1 MRRTWILTLA
11 ILSCEAMGASQQPG
25 TGLQPS
31 VTFRAETNFVEVH
44 AIVTDETGAFVRNL
58 TRDDFEI
65 LEDGRL
71 QTPAAF
77 SLIDLP
83 IERPL
88 TPAGGTEPIESDVRS
103 TTRTFNGRIYVFL
116 MDDLH
121 TMVTRTQAVRDA
133 AKRFIQQYLGANDL
147 AAVVYTSGRQESGQE
162 LTSSPRLLKAAI
174 DRFQGQKLPSA
185 GAEKLAIHI
194 RQTDT
199 DAALAD
205 EPQQTH
211 DRAAVDKAESI
222 KDPDDA
228 ERGLNAR
235 RTLQAVEN
243 VANWMRD
250 VQGRRKALLLFS
262 EGLDYDIYQPF
273 NLTQS
278 ASAIVAEAQQAA
290 AAAQR
295 ANVNVYGIDPR
306 GLSQF
311 GELIDIGARS
321 DYPQLEYGTF
331 RGALHE
337 LRLSQESLIS
347 LSEETG
353 GLAIVN
359 AGDVVGGLGRVVLDN
374 SRYYLLGY
382 YSDSTKWSRKFLKI
396 DVRVKRPGLSVRARR
411 GFMPP
416 DPRATVKAREAEVK
430 AGTSPALKAALSKP
444 VPIGDLPLRLF
455 AAAFK
460 GTGSNGSLLLALEI
474 DGSSLTFEQRDGR
487 FNEKIEVSIVAADQG
502 ARVQAGD
509 RQEFN
514 MSLQPAT
521 RE

>member
-1 MRRTWILTLA
+1 M
-11 ILSCEAMGASQQPG
+11 QPNG
-25 TGLQPS
+25 S
-31 VTFRAETNFVEVH
+31 
-44 AIVTDETGAFVRNL
+44 
-58 TRDDFEI
+58 
-65 LEDGRL
+65 
-71 QTPAAF
+71 
-77 SLIDLP
+77 S
-83 IERPL
+83 
-88 TPAGGTEPIESDVRS
+88 SS
-103 TTRTFNGRIYVFL
+103 TS
-116 MDDLH
+116 
-121 TMVTRTQAVRDA
+121 
-133 AKRFIQQYLGANDL
+133 GANDL

-205 EPQQTH
+205 GPQQTH
-211 DRAAVDKAESI
+211 NREALEKAESI
-222 KDPDDA
+222 KDPYDA

-235 RTLQAVEN
+235 RALQAVEN

-311 GELIDIGARS
+311 GELIDISARS

-353 GLAIVN
+353 GS
-359 AGDVVGGLGRVVLDN
+359 GR
-374 SRYYLLGY
+374 RQCG
-382 YSDSTKWSRKFLKI
+382 RC
-396 DVRVKRPGLSVRARR
+396 RRRPRPGGARQQPVLPPRVLQRFDEVVAQVPEDRRPSQTAWVERARAAR
-411 GFMPP
+411 LHAARSARHGEGARSRSQSRA
-416 DPRATVKAREAEVK
+416 PRLPSRPHSA
-430 AGTSPALKAALSKP
+430 SPYRSAISRCACS
-444 VPIGDLPLRLF
+444 PLRSRAQARMARCSWLSRST
-455 AAAFK
+455 AA
-460 GTGSNGSLLLALEI
+460 
-474 DGSSLTFEQRDGR
+474 R
-487 FNEKIEVSIVAADQG
+487 
-502 ARVQAGD
+502 
-509 RQEFN
+509 
-514 MSLQPAT
+514 
-521 RE
+521 

>member
-11 ILSCEAMGASQQPG
+11 ILSCEAIGASQQPA
-25 TGLQPS
+25 TALQPS

-65 LEDGRL
+65 LEDGKL

-83 IERPL
+83 IDRPF
-88 TPAGGTEPIESDVRS
+88 TPAGGTAPVESDVRA
-103 TTRTFNGRIYVFL
+103 TTRTFDGRIYVFL
-116 MDDLH
+116 LDDLH
-121 TMVTRTQAVRDA
+121 TAFTRTQAVRDA

-211 DRAAVDKAESI
+211 DRAAVEKAESI
-222 KDPDDA
+222 KDPYDA

-311 GELIDIGARS
+311 GELIDIGVRS

-382 YSDSTKWSRKFLKI
+382 YSDSTKWSRKFL
-396 DVRVKRPGLSVRARR
+396 
-411 GFMPP
+411 
-416 DPRATVKAREAEVK
+416 
-430 AGTSPALKAALSKP
+430 
-444 VPIGDLPLRLF
+444 
-455 AAAFK
+455 
-460 GTGSNGSLLLALEI
+460 
-474 DGSSLTFEQRDGR
+474 
-487 FNEKIEVSIVAADQG
+487 
-502 ARVQAGD
+502 
-509 RQEFN
+509 
-514 MSLQPAT
+514 
-521 RE
+521 